1 VEDSSLLRRG
11 VPVAHSIF
19 GVPQV
24 INSANYVYF
33 LALQELST
41 LNNPLALKIYTEEL
55 LNLHRGQGMDLYW
68 RDSLTCPTESEY
80 LEMVSNK
87 TGGLFRLAIKLMQAE
102 SSMDSVTSR
111 HLDTTNISEEADT
124 TAGATSSHTSA
135 PPPSSIVPPAAAEV
149 SCIPLINTIGLL
161 FQILDDYLNLASPT
175 YTARKGHAEDLT
187 EGKFSFPVIHAIRS
201 DPSNL
206 VLLNV
211 LRQKTT
217 DLEVKKYAVE
227 YMESMGSFEYTKRAI
242 AELEKKAVREV
253 GRLEAKIGGE
263 AGAGGAERI
272 RVILGKLKAL

>member
-1 VEDSSLLRRG
+1 M
-11 VPVAHSIF
+11 AHSIF

-41 LNNPLALKIYTEEL
+41 LNNPTAIKIFTDEL

-87 TGGLFRLAIKLMQAE
+87 TGGLFRLAIQLMQTE
-102 SSMDSVTSR
+102 SSVASINSR
-111 HLDTTNISEEADT
+111 QSNTTPQEPNT
-124 TAGATSSHTSA
+124 TAGATASSSA
-135 PPPSSIVPPAAAEV
+135 AQSPPAAGEAEI
-149 SCIPLINTIGLL
+149 SCVPLINTIGLL
-161 FQILDDYLNLASPT
+161 FQILDDYLNLASPE

-187 EGKFSFPVIHAIRS
+187 EGKFSFPVVHAIRS

-217 DLEVKKYAVE
+217 DLEVKRYAVE
-227 YMESMGSFEYTKRAI
+227 YMDSMGSFEYTKRVI

-253 GRLEAKIGGE
+253 GRLEARIGGD
-263 AGAGGAERI
+263 AGKSGAERI
-272 RVILGKLKAL
+272 RVVLGKLKAL